1 MKDTLINL
9 FDRDLN
15 KLKNELILYKKEENI
30 WKVSGDILNSAGT
43 LTIHLI
49 GNLNHYIG
57 AVMGNSGYIRDRN
70 AEFSILNVP
79 RDSMVQQLD
88 ATIQEV
94 SNAILLFSEDKFDS
108 NYPHVVFDEPMTY
121 EYFMFHLVS
130 HLNYHLGQV
139 NYHRR
144 LLDN

>member
-15 KLKNELILYKKEENI
+15 KLKNELKLYKKEENI

-43 LTIHLI
+43 LTVHLI
-49 GNLNHYIG
+49 GNLNHFIG
-57 AVMGNSGYIRDRN
+57 AVMGNSGYVRDRD
-70 AEFSILNVP
+70 AEFSTFDVP
-79 RDSMVQQLD
+79 RESLIEQLD
-88 ATIQEV
+88 NTIQVV
-94 SNAILLFSEDKFDS
+94 SNAILMFQEDKFDS
-108 NYPHVVFDEPMTY
+108 IYPHEVFKEPMTH
-121 EYFMFHLVS
+121 EYFLLHLIG

-144 LLDN
+144 LLDI